1 MRNPLR
7 ISNEFRI
14 KQKILEILYE
24 DWQETGIE
32 GRQVGSIKIAEV
44 TNIPIAQINRWHQS
58 LIAADEITT
67 VNNDG
72 HFMMTITPK
81 GRASYV
87 DQNYLRKGRNEYWD
101 GIWNWARMA
110 IPMGALILSLIT
122 FLKNRELTNRVKD
135 LEIQIQQL
143 KKK

>member
-1 MRNPLR
+1 MRNPFL
-7 ISNEFRI
+7 ISNQFRI
-14 KQKILEILYE
+14 KHKILEILYE
-24 DWQETGIE
+24 DWQETRIE

-81 GRASYV
+81 GRASCI
-87 DQNYLRKGRNEYWD
+87 DQNYLRKGRKEYWE
-101 GIWNWARMA
+101 GIWDWARMA
-110 IPMGALILSLIT
+110 IPLGALILSLIT
-122 FLKNRELTNRVKD
+122 FLKNKELTNRVKD
-135 LEIQIQQL
+135 LEIQVQQL